1 MKSVLWR
8 VCTDCG
14 DEIGPT
20 DRRWE
25 HHTYGGLKVECFC
38 EECMLAQVSGYAERT
53 IAGMLDGQ
61 VKVRVIGQAATD
73 VAPSTDERSEP

>member
-1 MKSVLWR
+1 MPSVLWR

-20 DRRWE
+20 DRHWQ
-25 HHTYGGLKVECFC
+25 HHKNGGLIVDLFC
-38 EECMLAQVSGYAERT
+38 EDCMLAQVSAYAERT

-73 VAPSTDERSEP
+73 GAPSTAERSEP